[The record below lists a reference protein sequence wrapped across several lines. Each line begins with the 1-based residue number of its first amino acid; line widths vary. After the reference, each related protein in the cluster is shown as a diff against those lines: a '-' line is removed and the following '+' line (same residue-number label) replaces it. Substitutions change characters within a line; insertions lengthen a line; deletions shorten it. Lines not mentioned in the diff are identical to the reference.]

1 MSPPHH
7 SAPDHIAR
15 LRALLTPDSDGAH
28 SLVSLPGCW
37 DGLSALLIEQ
47 AGFPAA
53 FLSGGA
59 LSLARL
65 GRADMGLVSVT
76 ELLDAVS
83 AIRDRVALPLVVDG
97 DTGFGNTLNLQ
108 RSVRMLERAGAS
120 AIQIEDQTFP
130 KRCGHLAGKS
140 VVPLEQAVGRIDA
153 ALAARDQ
160 ALIVARTDALAVEG
174 YASALDRAEAFVA
187 AGADLVF
194 IEGPRELAQLTE
206 IGRRF
211 GRRVPLVHNLVE
223 GSASPVGDGAALEA
237 LGFAVALHPLVL
249 LHGFARLAPALLGEL
264 KQARST
270 AGLADR
276 LMDLTQINDIVG
288 LSAFLEEAQRY
299 GG

>member
-1 MSPPHH
+1 MAAPVHITSLQRSLEIGIDGNRRLMS
-7 SAPDHIAR
+7 
-15 LRALLTPDSDGAH
+15 
-28 SLVSLPGCW
+28 VPGCW

-47 AGFPAA
+47 SGFPAA

-59 LSLARL
+59 LSMARI
-65 GRADMGLVSVT
+65 GRADIGLTTIT

-83 AIRDRVALPLVVDG
+83 AIRDRVNLPVIVDG
-97 DTGFGNTLNLQ
+97 DTGFGNTLNVQ

-140 VVPLEQAVGRIDA
+140 VVPLDQATGRIRA
-153 ALAARDQ
+153 ALDAREH
-160 ALIVARTDALAVEG
+160 ALIIARTDALAVEG
-174 YASALDRAEAFVA
+174 FASALARAEGFLA

-194 IEGPRELAQLTE
+194 VEGPRDIAQLTR
-206 IGRRF
+206 IGREL
-211 GRRVPLVHNLVE
+211 GSRVPLVHNLVE
-223 GSASPVGDGAALEA
+223 GSGSPVETGDGLEA

-249 LHGFARLAPALLGEL
+249 LHGFARMAPDLLQGL

-270 AGLADR
+270 VPLADR
-276 LMDLTQINDIVG
+276 LLTLDQINEVVG
-288 LSAFLEEAQRY
+288 LRADLGKAEQH